1 MQSYVSYYITS
12 IFVSKYNIIY
22 RILVLAK
29 CDTIVEV
36 RENKK
41 KGEKVERK

>member
-1 MQSYVSYYITS
+1 MCHITS
-12 IFVSKYNIIY
+12 QAYLLVNIIY

-36 RENKK
+36 RENEEA
-41 KGEKVERK
+41 GGESREKV

>member
-1 MQSYVSYYITS
+1 MCHITS
-12 IFVSKYNIIY
+12 QAYSLVNKLNIIY

-36 RENKK
+36 REKKK
-41 KGEKVERK
+41 KGEKTEI